1 MSPWFILKPE
11 SHLYTLVLV
20 PNPTNPT
27 PPIRNGG
34 GRGNGKKP
42 APKGGGSGS
51 TSGPCFAYGNKKF
64 GNKGPGCTNRKCQ
77 YRHSLTESEKKKA
90 KKGNL

>member
-1 MSPWFILKPE
+1 MSSWFTLEPE
-11 SHLYTLVLV
+11 SHLDIIVIGS
-20 PNPTNPT
+20 NPTDPT
-27 PPIRNGG
+27 PPIRDGG

-42 APKGGGSGS
+42 APKGAGSGTS
-51 TSGPCFAYGNKKF
+51 SGPCFAFGNKKF

>member
-1 MSPWFILKPE
+1 MYKEIIFIL
-11 SHLYTLVLV
+11 HCFVLSWCFPDPYV
-20 PNPTNPT
+20 FRLTVCFSADP
-27 PPIRNGG
+27 GC
-34 GRGNGKKP
+34 
-42 APKGGGSGS
+42 
-51 TSGPCFAYGNKKF
+51 SGPCFAFGNKKF